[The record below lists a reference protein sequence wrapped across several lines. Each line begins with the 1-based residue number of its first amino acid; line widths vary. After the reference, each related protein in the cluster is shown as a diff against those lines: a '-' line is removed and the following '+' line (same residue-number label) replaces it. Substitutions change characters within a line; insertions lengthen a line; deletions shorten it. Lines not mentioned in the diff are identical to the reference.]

1 MNKTFRFKTM
11 RGPLARAP
19 VRSPMLLRASRPKR
33 PAKRACPPP
42 REVVATDGG
51 RGADAPAAAEKEA
64 ELAALRLK
72 TAKVLELPL
81 DYVPSREFSRPGA
94 EQWILAPTP
103 EGKAARPGRR
113 PADLPPYLASLYET
127 PLLTAEQE
135 RHLFRKYNYLKYRAA
150 QLRKKLDPRRPSR
163 RRLEEIERL
172 YAEAVETKNQIIRAN
187 LRLVVAI
194 AKKYAFPQGEFFELV
209 SEGNI
214 SLMKAVEKFDYTRGF
229 KFSTYATWAIKQN
242 YAREYTSK
250 ARYLDR
256 FRTSHEERLEVAA
269 DQRPDVFLAEK
280 LQAQRESQVE
290 QILSCL
296 SERER
301 EIITRRYGLGST
313 PEGKTLKEVGE
324 DLGVSKERIRQLEA
338 RALAKLRSAALAH
351 KIEAL

>member
-1 MNKTFRFKTM
+1 
-11 RGPLARAP
+11 
-19 VRSPMLLRASRPKR
+19 
-33 PAKRACPPP
+33 
-42 REVVATDGG
+42 
-51 RGADAPAAAEKEA
+51 
-64 ELAALRLK
+64 
-72 TAKVLELPL
+72 
-81 DYVPSREFSRPGA
+81 
-94 EQWILAPTP
+94 
-103 EGKAARPGRR
+103 
-113 PADLPPYLASLYET
+113 
-127 PLLTAEQE
+127 
-135 RHLFRKYNYLKYRAA
+135 
-150 QLRKKLDPRRPSR
+150 
-163 RRLEEIERL
+163 
-172 YAEAVETKNQIIRAN
+172 
-187 LRLVVAI
+187 
-194 AKKYAFPQGEFFELV
+194 V

-269 DQRPDVFLAEK
+269 DQRPDAFLAEK
-280 LQAQRESQVE
+280 LQAQREAQVE

-338 RALAKLRSAALAH
+338 RALAKLRNAALAH